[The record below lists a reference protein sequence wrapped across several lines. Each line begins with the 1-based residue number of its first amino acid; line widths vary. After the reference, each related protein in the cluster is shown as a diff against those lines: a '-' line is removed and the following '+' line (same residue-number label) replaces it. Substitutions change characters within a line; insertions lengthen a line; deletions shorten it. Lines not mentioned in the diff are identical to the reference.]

1 MRPSSGTNSLHS
13 RITSGV
19 QRSAASA
26 ACAAAGFAPPAT
38 INTVRSPAAAH
49 SSDRECMFD
58 SFFTLVS
65 LLMVI
70 DASQYRAAI
79 GSSSAGNS
87 EISVQPL
94 SVTTTSSSM
103 RAAE

>member
-38 INTVRSPAAAH
+38 INPVRSPAAAT
-49 SSDRECMFD
+49 SSDRECMFE
-58 SFFTLVS
+58 SIFTLAS
-65 LLMVI
+65 LLMELTF
-70 DASQYRAAI
+70 QYRAEI
-79 GSSSAGNS
+79 GSSSAGNNEMS
-87 EISVQPL
+87 LQPL